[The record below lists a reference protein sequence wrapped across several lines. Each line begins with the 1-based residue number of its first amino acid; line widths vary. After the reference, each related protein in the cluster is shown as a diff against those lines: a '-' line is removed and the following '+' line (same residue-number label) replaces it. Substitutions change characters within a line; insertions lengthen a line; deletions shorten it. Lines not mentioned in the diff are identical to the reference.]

1 MKNKLFTVVLI
12 GVLVFSTLGVALA
25 EQVKCPECHG
35 TGETTCPTCDG
46 TGQIASGDNAACPTC
61 DGTGEVGAKLKMVS
75 MDPYV
80 DEENDQTVV
89 NAVYRNQEDID
100 VTATITASIQD
111 HSGTSEETTFPP
123 GEDVPVTVTIDFV
136 GTYSMLQLVQS
147 IQMSVDSTTMVTCP
161 DCGGTGISAQAVCP
175 DCHGDGTIACPDCKG
190 SGYVEAGFLTGPLG
204 SGLSPTVIGGAGAGV
219 AIALVAVASVVVMKK
234 RRVSEKSLRRKSSGE
249 FQQWVLKKLDG
260 TPATSKD
267 IAMGIDGYSRLHE
280 PIAIKQTDN
289 VGLAVIDSFAASLAR
304 NRARSGT
311 IVAFGFSDDAVRG
324 KIRARTTY
332 RLNLELMTVQ
342 DIINRR

>member
-1 MKNKLFTVVLI
+1 MMKNKVVTVLLI
-12 GVLVFSTLGVALA
+12 SFLVFSTFGLALA
-25 EQVKCPECHG
+25 EQVKCPQCHG
-35 TGETTCPTCDG
+35 TGEITCPTCDG

-61 DGTGEVGAKLKMVS
+61 DGTGEVKAKMTLVS
-75 MDPYV
+75 MDPHV
-80 DEENDQTVV
+80 ENEQTIV
-89 NAVYRNQEDID
+89 NAVYKNQEDID
-100 VTATITASIQD
+100 VTATITASIQE
-111 HSGTSEETTFPP
+111 HSTTSQEMTFPP
-123 GEDVPVTVTIDFV
+123 GEEVPVELTIDFV

-147 IQMSVDSTTMVTCP
+147 VRMSADPTTMVTCP
-161 DCGGTGISAQAVCP
+161 DCGGTGISAQALCP
-175 DCHGDGTIACPDCKG
+175 DCHGTGKITCPDCKG

-234 RRVSEKSLRRKSSGE
+234 RRVSEKSLRKKSSGE

-267 IAMGIDGYSRLHE
+267 IALGIDGYTRLHE
-280 PIAIKQTDN
+280 PIAIKQSDS

-304 NRARSGT
+304 NRARGGT